1 MMEFQMDEPLSQP
14 NFDSESSILDNYP
27 DTHVELLMDDL
38 DSTFDEFNTGLI
50 ISRMVGDSIFKGA
63 LTAISD
69 EYDEKLA
76 SKEKEIKYLA
86 EELQSH
92 KTEVDN
98 LTQKLQN
105 YEQVHS
111 SSACSELQDLELQK
125 KWCDEL
131 TVIKD
136 ELGDILEFCSSSE
149 LGAHIANSGANFKVA
164 VPYSEER
171 VDEIFSGLLHLDDMK
186 REDLMSYFK
195 EEITKMK
202 REHDMLL
209 QQKTEEVFVLK
220 RELLKEKGSSNPL
233 QSEILRKRISK
244 LVTEL
249 EGVLTEK
256 ESSATHVSE
265 NHNHSSLINEQQVKI
280 LALDE
285 ENQQLRNAVA
295 EKEKDW
301 KAKTLFYLRFE
312 EDILIESEIRE
323 EVKNIVLKEMFEE
336 FESKIQIDISNVESR
351 KDKEVCIEK
360 EEKEKLKQLVDFL
373 SKQAE
378 AKDKFTS
385 EVENKFM
392 LLSSKFDLF
401 KKQFNKLEE
410 KVKEQDLYILNSNG
424 ELNALS
430 SKLELILVKV
440 QEHEV
445 DFSQLKHNLE
455 NTSGDVEK
463 EKEKEKEVL
472 ESVMVSVEKMLEM
485 VEWRLINNVD
495 CCASRILLMKSQF
508 DQLVKEA
515 KFLKHEKEWYKKASE
530 VKSANLRTAEKEV
543 DLLGDEV
550 DVLTYLLE
558 KVFRVLNHYSYVF
571 QHYPGVIEVLKL
583 IDNYMKGEP
592 IRIVRPQSQPNGLL
606 TP

>member
-1 MMEFQMDEPLSQP
+1 MMESQMDELLSQP
-14 NFDSESSILDNYP
+14 NFDSESSILGNYP
-27 DTHVELLMDDL
+27 DTQVQFLMDDL
-38 DSTFDEFNTGLI
+38 ESTFDEFNTGLI

-69 EYDEKLA
+69 EYDEKVA

-86 EELQSH
+86 EELQSQ

-105 YEQVHS
+105 YEQLHS
-111 SSACSELQDLELQK
+111 SSAGSEFQDLELQK

-131 TVIKD
+131 RVIKD
-136 ELGDILEFCSSSE
+136 QLGDILEFCSSSE
-149 LGAHIANSGANFKVA
+149 LAAHIANSGPNFKVA
-164 VPYSEER
+164 APYSEER

-244 LVTEL
+244 LVTKL
-249 EGVLTEK
+249 EDVLTEK
-256 ESSATHVSE
+256 ESSVTRVSE
-265 NHNHSSLINEQQVKI
+265 NHNHSSLINEQQAKI
-280 LALDE
+280 SALDE
-285 ENQQLRNAVA
+285 ENQRLRNAVA
-295 EKEKDW
+295 EKEKEW
-301 KAKTLFYLRFE
+301 KEKTLFYLKFE

-323 EVKNIVLKEMFEE
+323 EVNNIVLKEMFEE
-336 FESKIQIDISNVESR
+336 FESKILVDISHVESR

-360 EEKEKLKQLVDFL
+360 EEKEKLKQMVDFL

-378 AKDKFTS
+378 VKDKFTS
-385 EVENKFM
+385 DVENKFM

-410 KVKEQDLYILNSNG
+410 KVKEQDLYILNSSG

-430 SKLELILVKV
+430 SKLELVLVKV
-440 QEHEV
+440 QEHEEDV
-445 DFSQLKHNLE
+445 RQLKHSLE
-455 NTSGDVEK
+455 NISSDV

-530 VKSANLRTAEKEV
+530 VKNANLRTAEKEV

-558 KVFRVLNHYSYVF
+558 KVYGVLNHYSYVF

-592 IRIVRPQSQPNGLL
+592 INRPQTQSNGLL
-606 TP
+606 TPK